1 MTIFEICSIVLNMII
16 GALVIGYGIWLR
28 RFFKHQI
35 RAKDVTIE
43 ALESALTTNDAEIS
57 RLHTDTAIA
66 EAYARMRPQP
76 SLKKPASESVSLTL
90 T

>member
-28 RFFKHQI
+28 GFLKHQI
-35 RAKDVTIE
+35 RAKDAIE
-43 ALESALTTNDAEIS
+43 ALESALTTKDAEIS

>member
-28 RFFKHQI
+28 RFLKHQI
-35 RAKDVTIE
+35 RAKDAIE
-43 ALESALTTNDAEIS
+43 ALESALTTKDAEIS

-76 SLKKPASESVSLTL
+76 SLKKPASESGSLTL